1 AARGG
6 TRSRR
11 LGLRSDRGIL
21 ERSPHCLIPGPEA
34 RVVGVV
40 ARNPAEAPLCS
51 GTLALGLSQAVERL
65 DGERVADR
73 RVRLAK
79 HGQEHLVREAR
90 SSLRSRRAPDARR
103 RAPSQR
109 LEPGRDERLVPD
121 RVALLDRRVPRQG
134 DGRSALER
142 LAHDLLA
149 KRRVLADA
157 RASPESGS
165 DLPERLLDPLLGH
178 AVARKPLQRR
188 SLGLGAVVAA
198 DQSGR
203 DERLVVAAEKAIEGR
218 LRLGPSAG
226 AALHVRATC
235 PAVVLGKR
243 RNVAEILCAL
253 EKSLAHLL

>member
-51 GTLALGLSQAVERL
+51 GTLALGLSPAVERL

-79 HGQEHLVREAR
+79 HGQEHLVRKAR
-90 SSLRSRRAPDARR
+90 SSLRSRRAPDAR
-103 RAPSQR
+103 
-109 LEPGRDERLVPD
+109 
-121 RVALLDRRVPRQG
+121 RRVPRQG

-243 RNVAEILCAL
+243 RNVAEIL
-253 EKSLAHLL
+253 